1 MKISLCRHFSGYSKS
16 FQYYVPIHFRVWGY
30 YIHSGID
37 IKDGT
42 NESLFVLKKKKI
54 IIIIIIVFWGIFSCI
69 LCINPKPTK
78 SADSLMA
85 DYSTVLLSRMVV
97 VHQDLFDLLVV
108 VVTLSLYLLTLCFW
122 LCLTLGCI
130 IRKFFEHLG
139 LILFD
144 SFAMRKGRSSLQ
156 GWLCNS
162 SCYDPSRARQ

>member
-42 NESLFVLKKKKI
+42 NESLFVFKKI
-54 IIIIIIVFWGIFSCI
+54 KYYNNNYYI
-69 LCINPKPTK
+69 LGDFFLHSVYINPKPTK

-108 VVTLSLYLLTLCFW
+108 VVTLS
-122 LCLTLGCI
+122 
-130 IRKFFEHLG
+130 
-139 LILFD
+139 
-144 SFAMRKGRSSLQ
+144 
-156 GWLCNS
+156 
-162 SCYDPSRARQ
+162 